1 MLKILRSLITFF
13 LLFLITSI
21 FLIMID
27 RYGFFKRD
35 KFFYNYVDLYEKIN
49 LGLKKNSKTIV
60 LGTSRP
66 YLSFNPDYTDKNIF
80 NSATHVMLPE
90 HYIYAVNTYTQNLN
104 VTEFIIFLDFFTANQ
119 NLKRTNNF
127 KLYNCLYKKKSFCKF
142 KDLISLY
149 YNWSNILSSV
159 KLIFSSN
166 KTNLYIEDNGFLK
179 SSNYAKI
186 YSKMSRKNWFK
197 RVENDYERRI
207 FNDASFNFDK
217 NSNYVNFLNF
227 LCKVKTK
234 KNIKFTLAIPPVHKK
249 MLEIIYNN
257 KLNKN
262 YIDWKKSL
270 ILVNKK
276 CNIDIYDFTNV
287 NLEDDEFYE
296 ISHIR
301 ENYMNKIQDVIINY
315 KFNIPFTM
323 NEEIVSNSVLLF

>member
-35 KFFYNYVDLYEKIN
+35 KFFYNYVDLYEIIN

-90 HYIYAVNTYTQNLN
+90 HYIYAVNSYTHNLN
-104 VTEFIIFLDFFTANQ
+104 VEEFIIFLDFFTANQ

-127 KLYNCLYKKKSFCKF
+127 KLYNCLYKKESFCKF

-207 FNDASFNFDK
+207 FNDASFNFGK

-262 YIDWKKSL
+262 YIYWKKSL

-276 CNIDIYDFTNV
+276 CNIDIYDFTNI

-296 ISHIR
+296 ISHIK
-301 ENYMNKIQDVIINY
+301 ENYMNKIQDVIINK

>member
-90 HYIYAVNTYTQNLN
+90 HYIYAVNSYTQNLN
-104 VTEFIIFLDFFTANQ
+104 VKEFIIFLDFFTANQ

-127 KLYNCLYKKKSFCKF
+127 KLYNCLYKKDSFCKF

-159 KLIFSSN
+159 KLVFSSN

-296 ISHIR
+296 ISHIK
-301 ENYMNKIQDVIINY
+301 ENYMNKIQDVIINK
-315 KFNIPFTM
+315 KFNITFTM

>member
-21 FLIMID
+21 FLIIID

-90 HYIYAVNTYTQNLN
+90 HYIYAINSYTQNSN
-104 VTEFIIFLDFFTANQ
+104 VKEFIIFLDFFTANQ

-127 KLYNCLYKKKSFCKF
+127 KLYNCLYKKKYFCKF

-186 YSKMSRKNWFK
+186 YLKMSRKNWFK

>member
-90 HYIYAVNTYTQNLN
+90 HYIYAVNSYTHNLN
-104 VTEFIIFLDFFTANQ
+104 VEEFIIFLDFFTANQ

-127 KLYNCLYKKKSFCKF
+127 KLYNCLYKKESFCKF

-207 FNDASFNFDK
+207 FNDASFNFGK

-257 KLNKN
+257 KLKKN

-296 ISHIR
+296 ISHIK
-301 ENYMNKIQDVIINY
+301 ENYMNKIQDVIINK